1 MNAITPITPGGD
13 GDRLQSVLAYVSDAD
28 SEAALKRV
36 AAHLALP
43 GFEVRRG
50 DITTASRDLR
60 QQRSPALLLVDIT
73 GIDRVLDAVQAL
85 SDVCEPQMQVVVIG
99 DVNDVGL
106 FRGLLRLGVTDYL
119 FKPLT
124 AELLE
129 QLIWRLM
136 GGSSR
141 DGEARLGKLVAVTG
155 ARGGVGTSSIA
166 ANLASY
172 LAEKAGRRVVLIDM
186 DVNCGALAL
195 MTGVKPNAGLA
206 DALEAPGR
214 VDDLFLERAT
224 INVGNRLDLMASELP
239 PGRDVPITA
248 EAAEVLLS
256 RLQRVYHYVI
266 ADIPQSVLAR
276 CQPLLANANMQVL
289 VSEATLLAARDTAAR
304 QDSASLFTQ
313 RQILVHNSAGRP
325 GDLSDADYVSAL
337 KRAPDLAVPWL
348 PRTFGQAINLGQP
361 ACLEDSKAEAAIA
374 LLAREISG
382 QSVGAETPPSWK
394 DRAARLLGLTA

>member
-1 MNAITPITPGGD
+1 VNAVVPVRTGEAA
-13 GDRLQSVLAYVSDAD
+13 RLQAVLAYVTDGE

-50 DITTASRDLR
+50 DITTAARDLR
-60 QQRSPALLLVDIT
+60 SERSPALLLVDVT

-85 SDVCEPQMQVVVIG
+85 SDVCEPQVQVVVIG
-99 DVNDVGL
+99 ETNDVGL

-136 GGSSR
+136 GGPPR
-141 DGEARLGKLVAVTG
+141 DGDARLGKLVTVAG

-166 ANLASY
+166 ANIATY

-186 DVNCGALAL
+186 DVSTGALAL
-195 MTGVKPNAGLA
+195 MTGVRPNAGLA
-206 DALEAPGR
+206 EALESPGR

-224 INVGNRLDLMASELP
+224 ISVNSRLDLMASELP
-239 PGRDVPITA
+239 AGRDVAISA
-248 EAAEVLLS
+248 EAAEVLLG
-256 RLQRVYHYVI
+256 RLQRAYHYVI
-266 ADIPQSVLAR
+266 ADVPQVAFAR
-276 CQPLLANANMQVL
+276 SQPLLASANMQVL

-304 QDSASLFTQ
+304 QENGNLFTQ
-313 RQILVHNSAGRP
+313 RQILVHNRAGRT
-325 GDLSDADYVSAL
+325 GDLSDADYAGAL
-337 KRAPDLAVPWL
+337 KRPPDMAIPWL
-348 PRTFGQAINLGQP
+348 PRAFGQAINLGQP
-361 ACLEDSKAEAAIA
+361 AWAADAKAEAAIA

-382 QSVGAETPPSWK
+382 QPVNVAAPPAWK
-394 DRAARLLGLTA
+394 RLLGLAA